1 MGNRFNQID
10 YKNLFNQLDP
20 DLIQKFNDAQVERDS
35 KDFQSLKENL
45 EKGKCYLCGQ
55 SIENID
61 ESTPCLHWL
70 INPKAKKKHLA
81 KVLNAGKGLLHLYGY
96 LTWVA
101 NSVNPLVNID
111 DTADGN
117 DINKIF
123 ETTIRYK
130 EFEWSFS
137 LARSDFE
144 GHQGTKSDYPHFHLQ
159 MKKGGNTVIKFN
171 DLHIPFSDNDFA
183 QIEMMRQGVL
193 SFIPG
198 LEAGI
203 NALKDINPQE
213 FNSLLSRSN
222 NDDTASF
229 RTRTVLCIPKDKETE
244 IWSKINELRCTTLM
258 TAPQIAEYLNQLY
271 DYGIKYETVSIPITS
286 INKAHR
292 N

>member
-1 MGNRFNQID
+1 MKNKFKQID
-10 YKNLFNQLDP
+10 YQNLFQQLAP
-20 DLIQKFNDAQVERDS
+20 DLIKKINEAQVERDA
-35 KDFQSLKENL
+35 KDFQSLKEEL
-45 EKGKCYLCGQ
+45 EKGNCYLCGK
-55 SIENID
+55 SIDHID
-61 ESTPCLHWL
+61 EATPCFHWFL
-70 INPKAKKKHLA
+70 NPKAKKKQLA
-81 KVLNAGKGLLHLYGY
+81 KVLNSGKGLLHLYGY

-101 NSVNPLVNID
+101 NSEKPFVNID
-111 DTADGN
+111 DTADGI

-137 LARSDFE
+137 LAHSDFE

-159 MKKGGNTVIKFN
+159 MKKNGNTVIKFN
-171 DLHIPFSDNDFA
+171 DFHIPFSDNDFA

-193 SFIPG
+193 DFIPG

-222 NDDTASF
+222 CDGEMAF
-229 RTRTVLCIPKDKETE
+229 RTHTELWIPKDKEAE
-244 IWSKINELRCTTLM
+244 IYSKINELRSTTQM
-258 TAPQIAEYLNQLY
+258 TAPQIADYLNQLCG
-271 DYGIKYETVSIPITS
+271 YGIEYETVSIPIS
-286 INKAHR
+286 KVNKAHR